1 MARWTVSVMMPRK
14 YPSRSPKA
22 TERGILRPGGKQMT
36 YTAPLAD
43 MRFALREVAGL
54 QQIAALPGYE
64 HATDDTIDAVLEE
77 AAKLAGNGLAP
88 LNREGDKAGAKLE
101 NGVVRTAPGFAGL
114 YKEFVD
120 GGWNSLPFDPE
131 FGGQGMPWLL
141 AATVQEMW
149 QAANMGF
156 GLVLLLNQGA
166 IDAIHHHGSAEQ
178 KATFLPRMISGEW
191 TGTMNLTEPQAG
203 SDLAQL
209 KTRAARSGDHY
220 LVSGQKI
227 FITYGEHDMAEN
239 IVHLVLARTPDAQ
252 AGVRGISLFIVPKF
266 LVGADGKPAKRN
278 DLRCVSLEH
287 KLGIHAS
294 PTCVMSFGDDGGAVG
309 YLVGEE
315 GRGLSYMFTMMNN
328 ARLAVGIQGL
338 AIAERAY
345 QQAAAFAKTRVQSKD
360 DASDKPQ
367 PVPIV
372 HHADVRR
379 MLMTMRAQIEAMR
392 ALGYYTAAGIDG
404 ALKHPDRDSARKIQD
419 RVDLLIPIV
428 KAWFTDLGNEIASLG
443 VQIHGGMGFI
453 EETGA
458 AQHLR
463 DARILP
469 IYEGTNGIQARDL
482 VGRKVAKDGGETM
495 LALVAEMRATAE
507 EMKASPGDDLAAIR
521 GALQVAAD
529 ALEDA
534 TRWVA
539 QSVKADL
546 VAALAGSVPF
556 LRLAGTALGGWLL
569 ARSALAAQGKL
580 AGRDGDPAFLEA
592 KVVTARFYAEVIL
605 PPALAQLGP
614 LKAAGRTVFAL
625 EESQL

>member
-1 MARWTVSVMMPRK
+1 MSD
-14 YPSRSPKA
+14 
-22 TERGILRPGGKQMT
+22 

-43 MRFALREVAGL
+43 MRFALEEIAGIGE
-54 QQIAALPGYE
+54 IARLPGCE
-64 HATDDTIDAVLEE
+64 QASPDLVEAILEE
-77 AAKLAGNGLAP
+77 AGKLASGVLAP
-88 LNREGDKAGAKLE
+88 LNRIGDKEGSRLE
-101 NGVVRTAPGFAGL
+101 NGVVRTPEGF
-114 YKEFVD
+114 KEAYRQYVE
-120 GGWNSLPFDPE
+120 GGWNALPFEPE
-131 FGGQGMPWLL
+131 HGGQGLPMVL
-141 AATVQEMW
+141 ATAVLEMW
-149 QAANMGF
+149 NAANMGF
-156 GLVLLLNQGA
+156 ALCPLLNVGA
-166 IDAIHHHGSAEQ
+166 VEALTAHGTEEQ
-178 KATFLPRMISGEW
+178 KRIYLPKLISGEW

-203 SDLAQL
+203 SDVGALR
-209 KTRAARSGDHY
+209 TRAAREGSHY
-220 LVSGQKI
+220 RITGQKI
-227 FITYGEHDMAEN
+227 FITYGEHDMAAN
-239 IVHLVLARTPDAQ
+239 IVHLVLARLPDAPQ
-252 AGVRGISLFIVPKF
+252 GTRGISLFLVPKF
-266 LVGADGKPAKRN
+266 LVNADGSLGARN
-278 DLRCVSLEH
+278 DVRCVSLEH

-328 ARLAVGIQGL
+328 ARLSVGIQGL

-345 QQAAAFAKTRVQSKD
+345 QQAATFAKTRVQSKD
-360 DASDKPQ
+360 DGSADPQ
-367 PVPIV
+367 PVAII

-404 ALKHPDRDSARKIQD
+404 ALKHADHETARRTQD

-428 KAWFTDLGNEIASLG
+428 KAWFTDLGNEIASIG
-443 VQIHGGMGFI
+443 VQVHGGMGFI

-495 LALVAEMRATAE
+495 LALVAEMRALAE
-507 EMKASPGDDLAAIR
+507 EMKAAPGDDLAAIR
-521 GALQVAAD
+521 GGLVAAAD

-539 QSVKADL
+539 QSVKAEL

-569 ARSALAAQGKL
+569 AKSALAAQHKL
-580 AGRDGDPAFLEA
+580 AARDGDPAFLEA
-592 KVVTARFYAEVIL
+592 KLVTARFYAEVIL
-605 PPALAQLGP
+605 PPALAQVGP
-614 LKAAGRTVFAL
+614 IKAAGHTVFAL
-625 EESQL
+625 EEAQL

>member
-1 MARWTVSVMMPRK
+1 
-14 YPSRSPKA
+14 
-22 TERGILRPGGKQMT
+22 MT
-36 YTAPLAD
+36 YSAPLAD

-54 QQIAALPGYE
+54 ARVSALPGYE
-64 HATDDTIDAVLEE
+64 HASDDTIDAVLEE

-88 LNREGDKAGAKLE
+88 LNREGDKVGAKLE
-101 NGVVRTAPGFAGL
+101 NGVVRTAPGFAAI

-141 AATVQEMW
+141 ATTVQEMW

-166 IDAIHHHGSAEQ
+166 IDAIHHHGSPEQ
-178 KATFLPRMISGEW
+178 RAAYLPKMISGEW

-203 SDLAQL
+203 SDLGQL
-209 KTRAARSGDHY
+209 KSRAVKNGDHY
-220 LVSGQKI
+220 LVTGQKI
-227 FITYGEHDMAEN
+227 FITYGEHDLTEN
-239 IVHLVLARTPDAQ
+239 IVHLVLARTPDAP
-252 AGVRGISLFIVPKF
+252 AGVRGISLFIVPQF
-266 LVGADGKPAKRN
+266 LVGADGKPGKRN

-328 ARLAVGIQGL
+328 ARLSVGIQGL

-345 QQAAAFAKTRVQSKD
+345 QQAAAFARTRVQSKD
-360 DASDKPQ
+360 DGSPAPAGVS
-367 PVPIV
+367 IV

-379 MLMTMRAQIEAMR
+379 MLMSMRAQIEAMR

-404 ALKHPDRDSARKIQD
+404 ALKHPDKETSRRTQD

-428 KAWFTDLGNEIASLG
+428 KAWFTDLGNEIASTG

-495 LALVAEMRATAE
+495 LALVAEMRALAE
-507 EMKASPGDDLAAIR
+507 EMKAAPGDDLAAIR
-521 GALQVAAD
+521 DGVIAAAT

-539 QSVKADL
+539 QSVKTDL
-546 VAALAGSVPF
+546 VTALAGSVPF

-569 ARSALAAQGKL
+569 ARGALVAQGKL
-580 AGRDGDPAFLEA
+580 AARDGDPAFLEA
-592 KVVTARFYAEVIL
+592 KLVTARFYAEVIL

-625 EESQL
+625 KEEQF

>member
-1 MARWTVSVMMPRK
+1 
-14 YPSRSPKA
+14 
-22 TERGILRPGGKQMT
+22 MT

-54 QQIAALPGYE
+54 QQVASLPGYE

-88 LNREGDKAGAKLE
+88 LNRDGDEVGARLE
-101 NGVVRTAPGFAGL
+101 NGVVRSAPGFAGI
-114 YKEFVD
+114 YKEFVE

-131 FGGQGMPWLL
+131 YGGQGMPWLL

-178 KATFLPRMISGEW
+178 KAAYLPKMISGEW

-203 SDLAQL
+203 SDLGQL
-209 KTRAARSGDHY
+209 KTRAVKNGDHY
-220 LVSGQKI
+220 LVTGQKI
-227 FITYGEHDMAEN
+227 FITYGDHDMAEN
-239 IVHLVLARTPDAQ
+239 IVHLVLARTPEAP
-252 AGVRGISLFIVPKF
+252 AGVRGISLFIVPK
-266 LVGADGKPAKRN
+266 LLLGPDGQPGKRN

-315 GRGLSYMFTMMNN
+315 GRGLGYMFTMMNN
-328 ARLAVGIQGL
+328 ARLSVGIQGL

-345 QQAAAFAKTRVQSKD
+345 QQAAAFARNRVQSKD
-360 DASDKPQ
+360 DGSDKPQ
-367 PVPIV
+367 PVAIV
-372 HHADVRR
+372 QHADVRR
-379 MLMTMRAQIEAMR
+379 MLMSMRSQIEAMR

-404 ALKHPDRDSARKIQD
+404 ALKTADRDASRRIQD

-428 KAWFTDLGNEIASLG
+428 KAWFTDLGNEIASTG
-443 VQIHGGMGFI
+443 VQVHGGMGFV

-495 LALVAEMRATAE
+495 LALVAEMRTTAD
-507 EMKASPGDDLAAIR
+507 EMSAAPGDDLAAIR
-521 GALQVAAD
+521 AGLAASAD

-539 QSVKADL
+539 GSVKGNL
-546 VAALAGSVPF
+546 VDALAGSVPF

-569 ARSALAAQGKL
+569 ARGALAAQRRL
-580 AGRDGDPAFLEA
+580 AVRDGDPAFLEG
-592 KVVTARFYAEVIL
+592 KIVTARFYAEVIL

-625 EESQL
+625 PEALL

>member
-1 MARWTVSVMMPRK
+1 
-14 YPSRSPKA
+14 
-22 TERGILRPGGKQMT
+22 MT
-36 YTAPLAD
+36 YIAPLAD
-43 MRFALREVAGL
+43 MRFALREIAGL
-54 QQIAALPGYE
+54 ARVAALPGYE

-88 LNREGDKAGAKLE
+88 LNQEGDRVGARLE
-101 NGVVRTAPGFAGL
+101 NGVVRTPPGFAGI
-114 YKEFVD
+114 YKEFVA
-120 GGWNSLPFDPE
+120 GGWNSLPFETE

-141 AATVQEMW
+141 ATSVQEMW
-149 QAANMGF
+149 QSANMGF

-166 IDAIHHHGSAEQ
+166 IDAIQHHGSAEQ
-178 KATFLPRMISGEW
+178 KAAYLSKMISGDW

-203 SDLAQL
+203 SDLGQL
-209 KTRAARSGDHY
+209 KSRAVRQDGHY
-220 LVSGQKI
+220 LVTGQKI

-239 IVHLVLARTPDAQ
+239 IVHLVLARTPDAP

-266 LVGADGKPAKRN
+266 QVNADGSLGARN

-309 YLVGEE
+309 HLVGEE

-328 ARLAVGIQGL
+328 ARLAVGVQGL

-345 QQAAAFAKTRVQSKD
+345 QQAAAFARNRVQSKD
-360 DASDKPQ
+360 DGNADPKP
-367 PVPIV
+367 VSIV

-379 MLMTMRAQIEAMR
+379 MLMTMRSQIEAMR
-392 ALGYYTAAGIDG
+392 ALGYYTAAAIDG
-404 ALKHPDRDSARKIQD
+404 ALKDPDAAAGKRMQERA
-419 RVDLLIPIV
+419 DLLIPIV
-428 KAWFTDLGNEIASLG
+428 KAWFTDLGNEIASMA
-443 VQIHGGMGFI
+443 VQVHGGMGFI

-482 VGRKVAKDGGETM
+482 VGRKIARDGGEAM
-495 LALVAEMRATAE
+495 QALVAEMRGLADE
-507 EMKASPGDDLAAIR
+507 LKSQPGDDLAAIR
-521 GALQVAAD
+521 EGLEAAAD
-529 ALEDA
+529 ALADA
-534 TRWVA
+534 TKWVA

-546 VAALAGSVPF
+546 VTALAGSAPF

-569 ARSALAAQGKL
+569 AKGALVAQGKL
-580 AGRDGDPAFLEA
+580 ATRDGDPAFLEA
-592 KVVTARFYAEVIL
+592 KLVTARFYAEVVL

-614 LKAAGRTVFAL
+614 IKAAGRTVFAL
-625 EESQL
+625 KEDQF

>member
-1 MARWTVSVMMPRK
+1 
-14 YPSRSPKA
+14 
-22 TERGILRPGGKQMT
+22 MT

-43 MRFALREVAGL
+43 MRFALREIAGL
-54 QQIAALPGYE
+54 GQVAALPGYE
-64 HATDDTIDAVLEE
+64 HATDDTVDAVLEE

-88 LNREGDKAGAKLE
+88 LNRDGDKVGAKLE
-101 NGVVRTAPGFAGL
+101 NGVVRTAPGFTAI

-120 GGWNSLPFDPE
+120 GGWSSLPFDPE

-141 AATVQEMW
+141 ATTVQEMW

-178 KATFLPRMISGEW
+178 KAAFLPKMISGEW

-203 SDLAQL
+203 SDLGQL
-209 KTRAARSGDHY
+209 KSRAEKSGDHY
-220 LVSGQKI
+220 LVTGQKI
-227 FITYGEHDMAEN
+227 FITYGEHDLTEN
-239 IVHLVLARTPDAQ
+239 IVHLVLARTPDAP

-266 LVGADGKPAKRN
+266 LAGADAKPGKRN

-328 ARLAVGIQGL
+328 ARLSVGVQGL

-345 QQAAAFAKTRVQSKD
+345 QQAAEFARSRVQSKD
-360 DASDKPQ
+360 DGSADPKP
-367 PVPIV
+367 VSIV
-372 HHADVRR
+372 HHPDIRR
-379 MLMTMRAQIEAMR
+379 MLMSMRAQIEAMR

-404 ALKHPDRDSARKIQD
+404 ALKHPDKEAARRTQD

-428 KAWFTDLGNEIASLG
+428 KAWFTDLGNEIASTG

-495 LALVAEMRATAE
+495 LALVAEMRTLAE
-507 EMKASPGDDLAAIR
+507 EMKAAPGDDLAAIH
-521 GALQVAAD
+521 AAVTASAD

-534 TRWVA
+534 TKWVA

-546 VAALAGSVPF
+546 VTALAGSVPF

-569 ARSALAAQGKL
+569 AKSALVAQQKL
-580 AGRDGDPAFLEA
+580 ATRDGDPAFLEA
-592 KVVTARFYAEVIL
+592 KLITARFYAEVIL

-625 EESQL
+625 KEEQF

>member
-1 MARWTVSVMMPRK
+1 
-14 YPSRSPKA
+14 
-22 TERGILRPGGKQMT
+22 MT

-54 QQIAALPGYE
+54 SGVAALPGYE

-77 AAKLAGNGLAP
+77 AGKLAGNGLAP
-88 LNREGDKAGAKLE
+88 LNREGDKVGARLE
-101 NGVVRTAPGFAGL
+101 NGVVRTAPGFAAI
-114 YKEFVD
+114 YKEFVE

-141 AATVQEMW
+141 ATAVQEMW

-166 IDAIHHHGSAEQ
+166 IDAIHHHGSEEQ
-178 KATFLPRMISGEW
+178 KATYLPRMISGEW

-203 SDLAQL
+203 SDLGQL
-209 KTRAARSGDHY
+209 KSRAVKNGDHY

-239 IVHLVLARTPDAQ
+239 IVHLVLARTPDAP
-252 AGVRGISLFIVPKF
+252 AGVRGISLFIVPKY
-266 LVGADGKPAKRN
+266 LPGADGTPGKRN

-328 ARLAVGIQGL
+328 ARLSVGIQGL

-345 QQAAAFAKTRVQSKD
+345 QQAAAFARSRVQSKD
-360 DASDKPQ
+360 DGSAAPAS
-367 PVPIV
+367 VSII

-379 MLMTMRAQIEAMR
+379 MLMSMRAQIEAMR

-404 ALKHPDRDSARKIQD
+404 ALKQPDKATGRKIQD

-428 KAWFTDLGNEIASLG
+428 KAWFTDLGNEIASTG
-443 VQIHGGMGFI
+443 VQIHGGMGFV

-495 LALVAEMRATAE
+495 LALVAEMRVTAE
-507 EMKASPGDDLAAIR
+507 EMKAAPGDDIEAIR
-521 GALQVAAD
+521 AGLVAAAD

-539 QSVKADL
+539 QSVKTEL
-546 VAALAGSVPF
+546 VNALAGSVPF

-569 ARSALAAQGKL
+569 ARSALVAQARLGQ
-580 AGRDGDPAFLEA
+580 RDGDPAFLEA
-592 KVVTARFYAEVIL
+592 KLVTARFYAEVIL
-605 PPALAQLGP
+605 PPALAELGP

-625 EESQL
+625 AEEQF

>member
-1 MARWTVSVMMPRK
+1 
-14 YPSRSPKA
+14 
-22 TERGILRPGGKQMT
+22 MT

-54 QQIAALPGYE
+54 SGVAALPGYE

-77 AAKLAGNGLAP
+77 AGKLAGNGLAP
-88 LNREGDKAGAKLE
+88 LNREGDKVGAKLE
-101 NGVVRTAPGFAGL
+101 NGVVRTAPGFAAI
-114 YKEFVD
+114 YKEFVE

-141 AATVQEMW
+141 ATAVQEMW

-166 IDAIHHHGSAEQ
+166 IDAIHHHGSDEQ
-178 KATFLPRMISGEW
+178 KAAYLPKMISGEW

-203 SDLAQL
+203 SDLGQL
-209 KTRAARSGDHY
+209 KSRAVKNGDHY

-239 IVHLVLARTPDAQ
+239 IVHLVLARTPDAP
-252 AGVRGISLFIVPKF
+252 AGVRGISLFIVPKY
-266 LVGADGKPAKRN
+266 LPNADGTPGKRN

-328 ARLAVGIQGL
+328 ARLSVGIQGL

-345 QQAAAFAKTRVQSKD
+345 QQAADFARTRVQSKD
-360 DASDKPQ
+360 DGSAAPAS
-367 PVPIV
+367 VSIV

-379 MLMTMRAQIEAMR
+379 MLMSMRAQIEAMR

-404 ALKHPDRDSARKIQD
+404 ALKQPDKAAGRKIQD

-428 KAWFTDLGNEIASLG
+428 KAWFTDLGNEIASTG

-507 EMKASPGDDLAAIR
+507 EMKAAPGDDIEAIR
-521 GALQVAAD
+521 TGLMAAAE
-529 ALEDA
+529 ALEEA
-534 TRWVA
+534 TKWVA
-539 QSVKADL
+539 QSVKGEL
-546 VAALAGSVPF
+546 VNALAGSVPF

-569 ARSALAAQGKL
+569 ARSALVAQTRL
-580 AGRDGDPAFLEA
+580 SQRDGDPAFLEA

-625 EESQL
+625 SEEQF

>member
-1 MARWTVSVMMPRK
+1 
-14 YPSRSPKA
+14 
-22 TERGILRPGGKQMT
+22 MT

-43 MRFALREVAGL
+43 MRFALREIAGL
-54 QQIAALPGYE
+54 GQVAALPGYE
-64 HATDDTIDAVLEE
+64 HATDDTVDAVLEE
-77 AAKLAGNGLAP
+77 AAKLAGSGLAP
-88 LNREGDKAGAKLE
+88 LNRDGDRAGAKLE
-101 NGVVRTAPGFAGL
+101 NGVVRTAPGFTGI

-141 AATVQEMW
+141 ATTVQEMW

-178 KATFLPRMISGEW
+178 KATFLPKMISGEW

-203 SDLAQL
+203 SDLGQL
-209 KTRAARSGDHY
+209 KSRAVKNGDHY
-220 LVSGQKI
+220 LVTGQKI
-227 FITYGEHDMAEN
+227 FITYGEHDLTEN
-239 IVHLVLARTPDAQ
+239 IVHLVLARTPDAP

-266 LVGADGKPAKRN
+266 LPDAEGKPGKRN

-294 PTCVMSFGDDGGAVG
+294 PTCVMSYGDDGGAVG
-309 YLVGEE
+309 HLVGEE

-328 ARLAVGIQGL
+328 ARLAVGVQGL

-345 QQAAAFAKTRVQSKD
+345 QQAAAFARSRVQSKD
-360 DASDKPQ
+360 DGSAEPE
-367 PVPIV
+367 PVAIV

-379 MLMTMRAQIEAMR
+379 MLMSMRAQIEAMR

-404 ALKHPDRDSARKIQD
+404 ALKHPDKQAARRTQD

-428 KAWFTDLGNEIASLG
+428 KAWFTDLGNEIASMG

-463 DARILP
+463 DARITP
-469 IYEGTNGIQARDL
+469 IYEGTNGIQSIDL
-482 VGRKVAKDGGETM
+482 VMRK
-495 LALVAEMRATAE
+495 
-507 EMKASPGDDLAAIR
+507 LAANGGASVFTLLAELTEIVIR
-521 GALQVAAD
+521 VETSNKPGFGTTGAKLRD
-529 ALEDA
+529 ALESLDRA
-534 TRWVA
+534 SRWLLERA
-539 QSVKADL
+539 SSAPND
-546 VAALAGSVPF
+546 ALAGATPY
-556 LRLAGTALGGWLL
+556 LRLFGSTLGGCMLDRKSTRL
-569 ARSALAAQGKL
+569 NSSHLGIS
-580 AGRDGDPAFLEA
+580 
-592 KVVTARFYAEVIL
+592 YAV
-605 PPALAQLGP
+605 
-614 LKAAGRTVFAL
+614 
-625 EESQL
+625 

>member
-1 MARWTVSVMMPRK
+1 
-14 YPSRSPKA
+14 
-22 TERGILRPGGKQMT
+22 MT
-36 YTAPLAD
+36 YSAPLAD
-43 MRFALREVAGL
+43 IRFALREVAGL
-54 QQIAALPGYE
+54 AGVSALPGYE
-64 HATDDTIDAVLEE
+64 HATDDTVDAVLEE

-88 LNREGDKAGAKLE
+88 LNRDGDKIGAKLE
-101 NGVVRTAPGFAGL
+101 NGVVRTAPGFAGI
-114 YKEFVD
+114 YKEFVA

-141 AATVQEMW
+141 ATSVQEMW

-166 IDAIHHHGSAEQ
+166 IDAIHHHGSPEQ
-178 KATFLPRMISGEW
+178 RATYLPRMISGEW

-203 SDLAQL
+203 SDLGQL
-209 KTRAARSGDHY
+209 KSRAVRDGDHY
-220 LVSGQKI
+220 LVTGQKI
-227 FITYGEHDMAEN
+227 FITYGDHDMAEN
-239 IVHLVLARTPDAQ
+239 IVHLVLARTPDAP

-266 LVGADGKPAKRN
+266 LVDTDGKPGKRN
-278 DLRCVSLEH
+278 DLHCVSLEH

-328 ARLAVGIQGL
+328 ARLSVGIQGL

-345 QQAAAFAKTRVQSKD
+345 QQAATFARTRVQSKD
-360 DASDKPQ
+360 DGSPRPESVA
-367 PVPIV
+367 IV

-404 ALKHPDRDSARKIQD
+404 ALKHPDKETARKTQD

-428 KAWFTDLGNEIASLG
+428 KAWFTDLGNEIASTG

-495 LALVAEMRATAE
+495 LALVAEMQALAGE
-507 EMKASPGDDLAAIR
+507 LEAAPGDDLAAIR
-521 GALQVAAD
+521 DGVVASAEALA
-529 ALEDA
+529 DA

-539 QSVKADL
+539 QSVKQDL
-546 VAALAGSVPF
+546 VTALAGSVPF

-569 ARSALAAQGKL
+569 ARGALIAQNRL
-580 AGRDGDPAFLEA
+580 ASRDGDPAFLEA
-592 KVVTARFYAEVIL
+592 KLVTARFYAEVVL

-625 EESQL
+625 KEDQF

>member
-1 MARWTVSVMMPRK
+1 
-14 YPSRSPKA
+14 
-22 TERGILRPGGKQMT
+22 MT

-54 QQIAALPGYE
+54 GKIASLPGYE

-88 LNREGDKAGAKLE
+88 LNRDGDKVGARLE
-101 NGVVRTAPGFAGL
+101 NGVVRTAPGFTAI

-166 IDAIHHHGSAEQ
+166 IDAIHHHGSDAQ
-178 KATFLPRMISGEW
+178 KAQYLPKMISGEW

-203 SDLAQL
+203 SDLGQL
-209 KTRAARSGDHY
+209 KSRAVKSGDHY
-220 LVSGQKI
+220 LVTGQKI
-227 FITYGEHDMAEN
+227 FITYGEHDLTEN
-239 IVHLVLARTPDAQ
+239 IVHLVLARTPDAP

-266 LVGADGKPAKRN
+266 LPEADGKPGKRN

-328 ARLAVGIQGL
+328 ARLSVGIQGL

-345 QQAAAFAKTRVQSKD
+345 QQAAAFAKSRVQSKD
-360 DASDKPQ
+360 DGSPKPD
-367 PVPIV
+367 PVSIV
-372 HHADVRR
+372 HHPDVRR
-379 MLMTMRAQIEAMR
+379 MLMSMRSQIEAMR

-404 ALKHPDRDSARKIQD
+404 ALRTPDKGAARKIQD

-428 KAWFTDLGNEIASLG
+428 KAWFTDLGNEIASTG

-482 VGRKVAKDGGETM
+482 VGRKITKDGGETM
-495 LALVAEMRATAE
+495 LALVAEMRALAE
-507 EMKASPGDDLAAIR
+507 EMKAAPGDDISAICA
-521 GALQVAAD
+521 GVSASAD

-534 TRWVA
+534 TKWVA
-539 QSVKADL
+539 QTAKAEL
-546 VAALAGSVPF
+546 ANALAGSVPF

-569 ARSALAAQGKL
+569 ARSALVAQQRL
-580 AGRDGDPAFLEA
+580 AERDGDPAFLEA
-592 KVVTARFYAEVIL
+592 KLITARFYADVIL

-625 EESQL
+625 REEQF

>member
-1 MARWTVSVMMPRK
+1 
-14 YPSRSPKA
+14 
-22 TERGILRPGGKQMT
+22 MT

-54 QQIAALPGYE
+54 SGVAALPGYE

-77 AAKLAGNGLAP
+77 AGKLAGNGLAP
-88 LNREGDKAGAKLE
+88 LNREGDKVGARLE
-101 NGVVRTAPGFAGL
+101 NGVVRTAPGFAAI
-114 YKEFVD
+114 YKEFVE

-141 AATVQEMW
+141 ATAVQEMW

-166 IDAIHHHGSAEQ
+166 IDAIHHHGSEEQ
-178 KATFLPRMISGEW
+178 KATYLPRMISGEW

-203 SDLAQL
+203 SDLGQL
-209 KTRAARSGDHY
+209 KSRAVKNGDHY

-239 IVHLVLARTPDAQ
+239 IVHLVLARTPDAP

-266 LVGADGKPAKRN
+266 LAGPDGGLGKRN
-278 DLRCVSLEH
+278 DLRCMSLEH

-309 YLVGEE
+309 YLIGEE

-328 ARLAVGIQGL
+328 ARLSVGIQGL

-345 QQAAAFAKTRVQSKD
+345 QQAAAFARSRVQSKD
-360 DASDKPQ
+360 DGSAAPAS
-367 PVPIV
+367 VSIV

-379 MLMTMRAQIEAMR
+379 MLMSMRAQIEAMR

-404 ALKHPDRDSARKIQD
+404 ALKQPDKAAGRKIQD

-428 KAWFTDLGNEIASLG
+428 KAWFTDLGNEIASTG
-443 VQIHGGMGFI
+443 VQIHGGMGFV

-507 EMKASPGDDLAAIR
+507 EMKAAPGDDIEAIR
-521 GALQVAAD
+521 NGLVAAAN

-534 TRWVA
+534 TKWVA
-539 QSVKADL
+539 QSVKAEL
-546 VAALAGSVPF
+546 VNALAGSVPF

-569 ARSALAAQGKL
+569 ARSALVAQTRLGQ
-580 AGRDGDPAFLEA
+580 RDGDPAFLEA
-592 KVVTARFYAEVIL
+592 KLVTARFYAEVIL
-605 PPALAQLGP
+605 PPALAELGP
-614 LKAAGRTVFAL
+614 LKAAGRTVFVLA
-625 EESQL
+625 EEQF

>member
-1 MARWTVSVMMPRK
+1 
-14 YPSRSPKA
+14 
-22 TERGILRPGGKQMT
+22 MT

-54 QQIAALPGYE
+54 GKVAALPGYE
-64 HATDDTIDAVLEE
+64 HATDDTVDAVLEE

-88 LNREGDKAGAKLE
+88 LNREGDKIGAQLE
-101 NGVVRTAPGFAGL
+101 NGVVRTAPGFTGI
-114 YKEFVD
+114 YKEFVE

-141 AATVQEMW
+141 ATTVQEMW

-178 KATFLPRMISGEW
+178 KATYLPKMISGEW

-203 SDLAQL
+203 SDLGQL
-209 KTRAARSGDHY
+209 KSRAVRKDDHY
-220 LVSGQKI
+220 LITGQKI
-227 FITYGEHDMAEN
+227 FITYGEHDLTEN
-239 IVHLVLARTPDAQ
+239 IVHLVLARTPDAP

-266 LVGADGKPAKRN
+266 LPTEDGKPGQRN

-309 YLVGEE
+309 YRVGEE

-328 ARLAVGIQGL
+328 ARLSVGIQGL

-360 DASDKPQ
+360 DGSPQPQ
-367 PVPIV
+367 PVSIV
-372 HHADVRR
+372 HHPDVRR
-379 MLMTMRAQIEAMR
+379 MLMSMRAQIEAMR

-404 ALKHPDRDSARKIQD
+404 ALRHPDKEAARKTQD

-428 KAWFTDLGNEIASLG
+428 KAWFTDLGNEIASTG

-482 VGRKVAKDGGETM
+482 VGRKIAKDGGETM
-495 LALVAEMRATAE
+495 LGLIAEMRATAE
-507 EMKASPGDDLAAIR
+507 EMKAAPGDDLAAIR
-521 GALQVAAD
+521 AGVVASAD

-534 TRWVA
+534 TKWVA
-539 QSVKADL
+539 QSVKAEL
-546 VAALAGSVPF
+546 VNALAGSVPF

-569 ARSALAAQGKL
+569 ARSALVAQSKL
-580 AGRDGDPAFLEA
+580 ASREGDPAFLEA
-592 KVVTARFYAEVIL
+592 KLITARFYAEVIL

-614 LKAAGRTVFAL
+614 LKAAGRTVFAMP
-625 EESQL
+625 EDQL

>member
-1 MARWTVSVMMPRK
+1 
-14 YPSRSPKA
+14 
-22 TERGILRPGGKQMT
+22 MT

-54 QQIAALPGYE
+54 AGVAALPGYE

-88 LNREGDKAGAKLE
+88 LNRDGDKVGAKLE
-101 NGVVRTAPGFAGL
+101 NGVVRTAPGFAGI
-114 YKEFVD
+114 YKEFVE
-120 GGWNSLPFDPE
+120 GGWNSLPFDPV

-141 AATVQEMW
+141 ATTVQEMW

-166 IDAIHHHGSAEQ
+166 IDAIHHHGSEDQ
-178 KATFLPRMISGEW
+178 KAAYLPKMISGEW

-203 SDLAQL
+203 SDLGQL
-209 KTRAARSGDHY
+209 KSRAVKSGDHY
-220 LVSGQKI
+220 LVTGQKI

-239 IVHLVLARTPDAQ
+239 IVHLVLARTPDAP

-266 LVGADGKPAKRN
+266 LVGDDGKLGKRN

-287 KLGIHAS
+287 KLGIHGS

-328 ARLAVGIQGL
+328 ARLSVGVQGL

-345 QQAAAFAKTRVQSKD
+345 QQAAAFARTRVQSKD
-360 DASDKPQ
+360 DGSPQPQ
-367 PVPIV
+367 PVSIV
-372 HHADVRR
+372 HHPDVRR
-379 MLMTMRAQIEAMR
+379 MLMSMRAQIEAMR

-404 ALKHPDRDSARKIQD
+404 ALKQPDKEAARKTQD

-428 KAWFTDLGNEIASLG
+428 KAWFTDLGNEIASTG

-495 LALVAEMRATAE
+495 LGLVAEMRALVQ
-507 EMKASPGDDLAAIR
+507 EMKAAPGDDLAAIAS
-521 GALQVAAD
+521 GIAAAAD

-534 TRWVA
+534 TKWVA
-539 QSVKADL
+539 QSVKAEL
-546 VAALAGSVPF
+546 VNALAGSVPF

-569 ARSALAAQGKL
+569 AKSALVAQAKL
-580 AGRDGDPAFLEA
+580 AARDGDPAFLEA
-592 KVVTARFYAEVIL
+592 KLVTARFYAEVLL

-625 EESQL
+625 TEEQF